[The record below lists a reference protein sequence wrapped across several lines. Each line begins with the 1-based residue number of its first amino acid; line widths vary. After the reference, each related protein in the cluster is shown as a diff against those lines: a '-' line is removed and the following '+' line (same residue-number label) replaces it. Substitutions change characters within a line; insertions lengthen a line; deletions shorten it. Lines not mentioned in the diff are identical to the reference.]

1 MGLVAPKVKSNIPPI
16 EPKTYQAVCYG
27 IVDLGTHY
35 SEKYKKESSQIA
47 ILWELPRCRVTT
59 EHDSYSRVINGIYTF
74 SYAPKS
80 NLRKILDS
88 WRGKVMTKEEE
99 NTFDLFTML
108 GKSCLLQVV
117 NKEGS
122 DGKIYSNIGNITSLM
137 DGMDELKAERP
148 FIEYAMADNGW
159 DVPATV
165 PDWLI
170 EKIKKSKEFINYQ
183 PTVTEPEA
191 EPEEDIPL

>member
-1 MGLVAPKVKSNIPPI
+1 MGLIAPKVKSNIPPI

-35 SEKYKKESSQIA
+35 SEKYKKESSQVA

-59 EHDSYSRVINGIYTF
+59 EHDSYSRFVTGIYTF

-148 FIEYAMADNGW
+148 LIEYAMADNGW

-183 PTVTEPEA
+183 PTVTEPE
-191 EPEEDIPL
+191 EDIPF

>member
-1 MGLVAPKVKSNIPPI
+1 MGLIAPKVKSNIPPI

-35 SEKYKKESSQIA
+35 SEKYKKESSQVA
-47 ILWELPRCRVTT
+47 ILWELPKCRVTT

-191 EPEEDIPL
+191 EPEEDIPF

>member
-1 MGLVAPKVKSNIPPI
+1 MGLIAPKVKSNIPPI

-47 ILWELPRCRVTT
+47 ILWELPKCRVTT

>member
-1 MGLVAPKVKSNIPPI
+1 
-16 EPKTYQAVCYG
+16 
-27 IVDLGTHY
+27 
-35 SEKYKKESSQIA
+35 
-47 ILWELPRCRVTT
+47 
-59 EHDSYSRVINGIYTF
+59 
-74 SYAPKS
+74 
-80 NLRKILDS
+80 
-88 WRGKVMTKEEE
+88 MTKEEE

-183 PTVTEPEA
+183 PTVTEPE
-191 EPEEDIPL
+191 EDIPF